1 VKVALVGL
9 WKRFDRGAGRRLA
22 RASAIVEA
30 QLGAGDDLQDAIFEA
45 ARAFDV
51 AAAAISQQIQVSQ
64 TYREQTSRL
73 ASRRQTGRSASAKAA
88 AS

>member
-9 WKRFDRGAGRRLA
+9 WKRFDGGAGRRLA

-30 QLGAGDDLQDAIFEA
+30 RLGAGEDLQDAIFEA

-51 AAAAISQQIQVSQ
+51 APAAIWQQIQVKQ
-64 TYREQTSRL
+64 TYAAQTSGL
-73 ASRRQTGRSASAKAA
+73 ASRRQAGRSASAKAA